1 MKHLFVLLIF
11 CISCSTSG
19 GNEPVFK
26 TEYLHSQPG
35 KITIVKTNTHT
46 IFQIQNEFG
55 IGKAKINLVEGSWP
69 NNSILR
75 LYLKGLE
82 GISIMGS
89 GQEFD
94 KSSLVINRH
103 GNSGQEYFDVI
114 LPESLFSTGRELQ
127 IDWVDF
133 YR

>member
-1 MKHLFVLLIF
+1 MKHLLVLLIF
-11 CISCSTSG
+11 CISCNTSG
-19 GNEPVFK
+19 RGESVFK
-26 TEYLHSQPG
+26 TEYLHSQPW
-35 KITIVKTNTHT
+35 KITIVKTDTHT

-55 IGKAKINLVEGSWP
+55 IGKGKIKLVGGSWP

-89 GQEFD
+89 GQKFD
-94 KSSLVINRH
+94 KSNLVINKH
-103 GNSGQEYFDVI
+103 SESGQKYFDII
-114 LPESLFSTGRELQ
+114 LPKSLFSTGKELQ
-127 IDWVDF
+127 ISWVDF

>member
-1 MKHLFVLLIF
+1 MKHLFILLIF
-11 CISCSTSG
+11 CISCNISREH
-19 GNEPVFK
+19 EPVFK

-55 IGKAKINLVEGSWP
+55 IGKAKIKLVEGSWP

-75 LYLKGLE
+75 LYLKELE

-94 KSSLVINRH
+94 KSNLVINKH
-103 GNSGQEYFDVI
+103 SNSGQKYFDVV
-114 LPESLFSTGRELQ
+114 LPESLFTTGRELQ
-127 IDWVDF
+127 INWVDF